1 MVFRDKRGKA
11 ETNPKT
17 RLQKGGKKEGEMQKR
32 TFLFRKALLYYIN
45 HNKPQ
50 IDRKSDSAGKDVPMK
65 LSEARKVLE
74 TLQKEIAAEMRY
86 DEQQSLLYGMI
97 WKQRVQALQTVLKV
111 TQDLPD
117 EE

>member
-1 MVFRDKRGKA
+1 
-11 ETNPKT
+11 
-17 RLQKGGKKEGEMQKR
+17 
-32 TFLFRKALLYYIN
+32 
-45 HNKPQ
+45 
-50 IDRKSDSAGKDVPMK
+50 MK

>member
-1 MVFRDKRGKA
+1 M
-11 ETNPKT
+11 
-17 RLQKGGKKEGEMQKR
+17 KKE
-32 TFLFRKALLYYIN
+32 LFFSEKLCYTIIN

-97 WKQRVQALQTVLKV
+97 WKQRVQALQTVLKI